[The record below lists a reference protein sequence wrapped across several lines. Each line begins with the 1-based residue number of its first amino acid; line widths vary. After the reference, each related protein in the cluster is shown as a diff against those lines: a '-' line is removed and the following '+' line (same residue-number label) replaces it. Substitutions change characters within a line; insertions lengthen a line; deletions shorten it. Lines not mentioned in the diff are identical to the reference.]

1 MRMYIPQIG
10 DVIQLTEDWEF
21 NLHHENRNKDLL
33 VEFFNFD
40 KVKYIPYIENNKFN
54 SFKLLKNTILTID
67 RIYIRKG
74 NDDFS
79 SLTFN
84 AIFPNGF
91 KGRFWAKLEDVNNI
105 EFDIMKI
112 KDINNKFTSFIQ
124 KIEITTIDKLDINKP
139 KFKDVDV
146 FFPSYYKNE
155 DKHICTEF
163 TCQFENDNDK
173 VTLNMNKKVYNSKA
187 IVYSYTLE
195 YLSINEI
202 TKRKEKKSIGDTL
215 VLNSKPNYLNANQN
229 INLINKFIEIYEDS
243 FNNR

>member
-1 MRMYIPQIG
+1 MKMYIPQIG
-10 DVIQLTEDWEF
+10 DVINLTEDWEF

-54 SFKLLKNTILTID
+54 SFKLLKDTILTID

-79 SLTFN
+79 SITFN

-105 EFDIMKI
+105 EFEIMKI
-112 KDINNKFTSFIQ
+112 KDINIKFTSFIQ

-163 TCQFENDNDK
+163 T
-173 VTLNMNKKVYNSKA
+173 TLRQECPLIYWWDE
-187 IVYSYTLE
+187 L
-195 YLSINEI
+195 LI
-202 TKRKEKKSIGDTL
+202 T
-215 VLNSKPNYLNANQN
+215 
-229 INLINKFIEIYEDS
+229 FH
-243 FNNR
+243 